1 MKKSILI
8 LAAVATTV
16 GFAACSGSGSEG
28 SMTKEQADSM
38 AKARLD
44 SAAAANAL
52 ANDSLIRA
60 QAAADAARLDSI
72 RVADSLFAAGKKA
85 GTTASKPSKPGKP
98 SKPSEGPAPA
108 PKPEE
113 PKKPGGLRGN
123 SDQNKTG
130 GGLRGNSDQAKQKEQ
145 SSGRSGGGLRGNSDQ
160 AKQNGQ

>member
-38 AKARLD
+38 AQARLD

-85 GTTASKPSKPGKP
+85 GTSASKPSKPGKP

-113 PKKPGGLRGN
+113 PKKVDPGSTSNRPGAKNATSKGENAEKPTPRST
-123 SDQNKTG
+123 SDRPGAKNK
-130 GGLRGNSDQAKQKEQ
+130 
-145 SSGRSGGGLRGNSDQ
+145 
-160 AKQNGQ
+160 

>member
-38 AKARLD
+38 AQARLD

-108 PKPEE
+108 PKPE
-113 PKKPGGLRGN
+113 PKPETIGNGKPKAGN
-123 SDQNKTG
+123 NQPNTIGNGKPKAGAQNQGEKSNNTI
-130 GGLRGNSDQAKQKEQ
+130 GNGKPKAGQ
-145 SSGRSGGGLRGNSDQ
+145 
-160 AKQNGQ
+160 QN